1 MASPIKFAGSPQT
14 TPARPLFEF
23 VRRRSTCATVDRPS
37 QPTIGGQG
45 SGFGPDE
52 NEPPSLRAAAS
63 IFDFKPPIACE
74 VLDHGFAE
82 VAEEAPAVA
91 FAAADLSV
99 YHNVHPASP
108 SPLESII
115 SLAGVD
121 DARLLFLSSKAASTG
136 VSSAPVASGQ
146 TPPSYVVR
154 AGLGSPSQQLLLS
167 LDTSADA
174 TWAHCSP
181 CNTCPTNSLF
191 VPANSSSYASLPCSS
206 SWCPLFEGQACP
218 AQSDPSQSSAPL
230 PTCAFSKP
238 FVDASFQA
246 ALASDSLRLGKDVIP
261 NYAFGCVGSVTG
273 PTTNLPK
280 QGLLGLGQGSM
291 ALLSQSGSMYN
302 GVFSYCLPSYK
313 SYYFSGSLRL
323 GAAGQPRSARYTP
336 LLKNP
341 HRSSLYYVNVTGLR
355 VGRAWVKVPAG
366 SFAFD
371 PNTGA
376 GTVID
381 SGTVITRWT
390 APVYAALRDEF
401 RRQVAAPSG
410 FTSLGAFDTSAT
422 PLACLAMAESPQN
435 VNSVVNVVANLQQ
448 QNIRIVF
455 DVANSRVGFAKEPCN

>member
-1 MASPIKFAGSPQT
+1 MA
-14 TPARPLFEF
+14 
-23 VRRRSTCATVDRPS
+23 ATI
-37 QPTIGGQG
+37 T
-45 SGFGPDE
+45 
-52 NEPPSLRAAAS
+52 LLLLLAAT
-63 IFDFKPPIACE
+63 
-74 VLDHGFAE
+74 
-82 VAEEAPAVA
+82 VA

-99 YHNVHPASP
+99 YHNVHPSSS

-115 SLAGVD
+115 SLARDD

-136 VSSAPVASGQ
+136 VTSAPVASGQ

-154 AGLGSPSQQLLLS
+154 AGLGSPSQQLLLA

-191 VPANSSSYASLPCSS
+191 VPTNSSSYASLPCSS
-206 SWCPLFEGQACP
+206 SWCPLFQGQECP
-218 AQSDPSQSSAPL
+218 TQNDPSQASAPL

-238 FVDASFQA
+238 FADASFQA
-246 ALASDSLRLGKDVIP
+246 ALASDSLRLGKDSIP
-261 NYAFGCVGSVTG
+261 NYTFGCVGSVTG

-280 QGLLGLGQGSM
+280 QGLLGLGRGPM
-291 ALLSQSGSMYN
+291 ALLSQAGSLYN

-323 GAAGQPRSARYTP
+323 GAAGQPRSVRYTP

-341 HRSSLYYVNVTGLR
+341 HRSSLYYVNVTGLS

-366 SFAFD
+366 SFSFD
-371 PNTGA
+371 PLTGA
-376 GTVID
+376 GTVVD

-410 FTSLGAFDTSAT
+410 YTSLGAFDTCFNTDEVAAGGAPAVTIHMDGGVDLTLPMENTLIHSSAT
-422 PLACLAMAESPQN
+422 PLACLAMAEAPQN

-448 QNIRIVF
+448 QNIRVVF
-455 DVANSRVGFAKEPCN
+455 DVANSRVGFAKESCN